1 MAAPLLEPFAAIR
14 PRPDRAADVIAR
26 PYDVI
31 SFAEARAAAAGRPLS
46 FLHVSRAEIDLPDA
60 TDPYAPAV
68 YGQAAAAF
76 AALRDSGTLVKD
88 ETPGYYAYR
97 MDAADGHS
105 QTGIAGAATVAAY
118 ESNHVRRHEH
128 TRPDK
133 EMDRTR
139 QILAVA
145 AHTGPVLTAYPPE
158 PTLAALLAD
167 AIAETADAD
176 ADAVTDDGTR
186 HRIWRIG
193 DSSRVAALK
202 AVLARFEALY
212 IADGHHRS
220 AAGARVFR
228 EFGAGDGHFLT
239 VAFPADRLRIL
250 GYHRLVKDLG
260 GLSAEAFLDR
270 CGDAFAIAPAAAP
283 VAPERRGVYG
293 LFVGERWYRLE
304 LKALPAASAA
314 PVARLDVT
322 QLSAC
327 LLRPVLGIGDERT
340 DPRIEFVGGG
350 RGLGEL
356 ERRVRSGEAAA
367 AFSLF
372 PTAFADVIA
381 VADAG
386 QVMPPKSTWF
396 EPKLADGLLSLPLGE
411 AT

>member
-1 MAAPLLEPFAAIR
+1 MAGLLLEPFAAIR

-46 FLHVSRAEIDLPDA
+46 FLHISRAEIDLPDG
-60 TDPYAPAV
+60 TDPHSPAV
-68 YGQAAAAF
+68 YARAAAAF
-76 AALRDSGTLVKD
+76 AALREGGTLVED

-105 QTGIAGAATVAAY
+105 QTGIAGAAPVAAY

-133 EMDRTR
+133 ELDRTR

-167 AIAETADAD
+167 AAAGTAD
-176 ADAVTDDGTR
+176 ADAVTDEGTR

-193 DSSRVAALK
+193 DPDRVAALK
-202 AVLARFEALY
+202 AVLARFDAIY

-239 VAFPADRLRIL
+239 VAFPADRLHIL

-260 GLSAEAFLDR
+260 GLAADAFLAR
-270 CGDAFAIAPAAAP
+270 CANAFAMAPAAAP

-293 LFVGERWYRLE
+293 LFIGEQWYRLE
-304 LKALPAASAA
+304 LKTTLPAAAS

-322 QLSAC
+322 QLSER
-327 LLRPVLGIGDERT
+327 LLRPVLGIDDERT
-340 DPRIEFVGGG
+340 DPRIDFVGGG

-356 ERRVRSGEAAA
+356 ERRVRCGEAVA

-386 QVMPPKSTWF
+386 EVMPPKSTWF

-411 AT
+411 PA